1 MSPLYPS
8 RIRRT
13 SSHDE
18 SCGRT
23 DESDVYKFLSSIALD
38 GILFGKSHHL
48 LKLVAIL
55 YCVSDKVLHNIVGVG
70 GGGIEVC
77 ETRKTARL
85 GIELFSRLL
94 PYVTH
99 LTITKALPIIFA
111 FRSYKKEDAMSSLCT

>member
-1 MSPLYPS
+1 M
-8 RIRRT
+8 
-13 SSHDE
+13 
-18 SCGRT
+18 
-23 DESDVYKFLSSIALD
+23 D

-55 YCVSDKVLHNIVGVG
+55 YCVSDKVLYNIVRV
-70 GGGIEVC
+70 GGGIEVFK
-77 ETRKTARL
+77 TRKTARL